1 MARLTFTTVE
11 EACDVADLVTLEAG
25 TVPYITRLTKEGTG
39 GHGVP
44 LNADLLLNLGAI
56 RIDWTPPVVVAPTA
70 TELECSTELPA
81 AETTIAGFLA
91 LPGAD
96 ASDICTAQGDLTVT
110 SMTGALSGTECL
122 GTITRTYT
130 ITDECGNHA
139 DVNHVFNVSDDT
151 APTFTSCPSNIQVNA
166 DAGGCTATL
175 TVGGATA
182 TDDCTGPPAI
192 TYWDGAT
199 EITGAYTFP
208 TGTTT
213 VTVMAED
220 GCGNVNDTCTF
231 TVEVL
236 AFNDFVVDIQIQG
249 SMSNAVTRCITFTF
263 SDCVG
268 ADVVFNRDIAFDS
281 SGMASNVFFDDLAC
295 SATGYTCVTAQD
307 DLHTLLRQGFAGNR
321 ETTNT
326 VAGFTGTITCCCR
339 ATTTMTSRTSALTSL
354 TSSTLA
360 CSSLSGG
367 WSGSGDTPCGT
378 PWPHVDADGSGC
390 D

>member
-1 MARLTFTTVE
+1 MHR
-11 EACDVADLVTLEAG
+11 DVCTIQSNLIVSSITGVLVG
-25 TVPYITRLTKEGTG
+25 
-39 GHGVP
+39 
-44 LNADLLLNLGAI
+44 D
-56 RIDWTPPVVVAPTA
+56 
-70 TELECSTELPA
+70 EC
-81 AETTIAGFLA
+81 F
-91 LPGAD
+91 
-96 ASDICTAQGDLTVT
+96 
-110 SMTGALSGTECL
+110 

-130 ITDECGNHA
+130 ITDECGNYA

-236 AFNDFVVDIQIQG
+236 AFNDFVVDIEIEG
-249 SMSNAVTRCITFTF
+249 GIVAGGFTRCIEFTF
-263 SDCVG
+263 YEACPDATPEVYYQ
-268 ADVVFNRDIAFDS
+268 D
-281 SGMASNVFFDDLAC
+281 VFFALQGSGNGLGTAVFTDLPC
-295 SATGYTCVTAQD
+295 NDGVYTCVTAQD
-307 DLHTLLRQGFAGNR
+307 DLHTLLRQVPLAIVGYPVRGHLHRYEHA
-321 ETTNT
+321 
-326 VAGFTGTITCCCR
+326 VAGR
-339 ATTTMTSRTSALTSL
+339 LLR
-354 TSSTLA
+354 
-360 CSSLSGG
+360 
-367 WSGSGDTPCGT
+367 
-378 PWPHVDADGSGC
+378 
-390 D
+390 